1 MCADGMCEALAPA
14 LSQWERGIGVFGR
27 HGAGPLT
34 PALSQR
40 ERERE
45 TAAFDAS
52 AFIGLTCIEF
62 PDAGSVARF
71 FLFPGL
77 ARFVLGRLGLRTGAE
92 AGDALA

>member
-1 MCADGMCEALAPA
+1 MCSD
-14 LSQWERGIGVFGR
+14 GIGW
-27 HGAGPLT
+27 PLT

-45 TAAFDAS
+45 TAALDAS

-71 FLFPGL
+71 FSSPGSL
-77 ARFVLGRLGLRTGAE
+77 ASSSAGSAPHGAE
-92 AGDALA
+92 PLADALA